1 MFSSSSAEVS
11 GDRAARDRDGV
22 SVSLGSDVPSAEFVV
37 KHSSVELCD
46 HILRGCVE
54 RVELTQSNL
63 PVQELGPRAAQ
74 RRLCMELTSSHAK
87 SLWMVDA
94 EVRAI
99 LGGMQGSLKSLAS
112 GLRCYIAFVGTGRGT
127 CVCTVFDL
135 VACVQLT
142 CTRTSSASSR
152 LLARFCWRGLPFSVA
167 GARSIII

>member
-1 MFSSSSAEVS
+1 MNAAALSARVAGDVYVFSSSSTEVS
-11 GDRAARDRDGV
+11 DDRAARDRDGV
-22 SVSLGSDVPSAEFVV
+22 SVRLSLDAPSAGFVV

-46 HILRGCVE
+46 HILRGCEE

-99 LGGMQGSLKSLAS
+99 LGGMQGSFKSLAS
-112 GLRCYIAFVGTGRGT
+112 GLRCYIAFVGTGLCM

-135 VACVQLT
+135 AACV
-142 CTRTSSASSR
+142 
-152 LLARFCWRGLPFSVA
+152 
-167 GARSIII
+167 